1 MLGDAQNPQYKE
13 LNIEKDLTSLEELKK
28 IRPMSRLPIAKN
40 LGEES
45 AALWATDDLGRLH
58 VLGDS
63 IQKNQKTSINQVLA
77 LRSPVHELTQK
88 TYKLSFPEWSML
100 TELAI
105 GAQSDARPMKK
116 TCADLVSILEKLK
129 GGYDGDQALN
139 SLEKKV
145 EYAVTEVKRSQ
156 LAPKYEAGTQ
166 ALTDEQATYNKW
178 YDSVPEDKPI
188 RGFIVPTF
196 SFLAVAF
203 STQEYADAIV
213 KVTRFDEETGQH
225 LNLQGKNTITQAQ
238 LEQNSGSHR
247 PIALFPLA
255 SDVFIDGMYTIEVTF
270 DIELIDEIPEFALN
284 ATNVTKEY
292 DEVGLISK
300 VSYELREYI
309 TLSQT
314 TPFGKIAVVAGDMIS
329 LEESLIYQFPTQFK
343 ALQAFRMGE
352 LENLENSGTTASMSA
367 ALWEI
372 GTKVTP
378 SLVNAGINI
387 HQNPS
392 SKHDVVGSLAN
403 TFWGQVDKGALPP
416 A

>member
-1 MLGDAQNPQYKE
+1 MSNDFKYLPTDIYLFGVEYPTVDGKKGSAYADVNSADNLE
-13 LNIEKDLTSLEELKK
+13 VIEALSN

-45 AALWATDDLGRLH
+45 AGLWATDDLGRLH

-63 IQKNQKTSINQVLA
+63 TQKNQKTNVNQVLA

-105 GAQSDARPMKK
+105 GAQSDSRPMKK
-116 TCADLVSILEKLK
+116 ACVDLVSILEKLK
-129 GGYDGDQALN
+129 GYDGDQALN

-238 LEQNSGSHR
+238 LDRNSDSHR

-255 SDVFIDGMYTIEVTF
+255 SEVFIDGMYTIEVVF
-270 DIELIDEIPEFALN
+270 DVDLIDEIPEFALN

-292 DEVGLISK
+292 DEFGDATR
-300 VSYELREYI
+300 VSYELREFI

-314 TPFGKIAVVAGDMIS
+314 TPFGKIAVVA
-329 LEESLIYQFPTQFK
+329 
-343 ALQAFRMGE
+343 
-352 LENLENSGTTASMSA
+352 
-367 ALWEI
+367 
-372 GTKVTP
+372 V
-378 SLVNAGINI
+378 
-387 HQNPS
+387 
-392 SKHDVVGSLAN
+392 
-403 TFWGQVDKGALPP
+403 
-416 A
+416 